1 MIRKTE
7 KLVITFFTTTDA
19 MAMERLCR
27 EENAE
32 GRIIPLPGSIS
43 ADCGLGWCAPV
54 GSKEALRRLMER
66 HGLRF
71 QGIHICMV

>member
-1 MIRKTE
+1 MIKREE
-7 KLVITFFTTTDA
+7 KLVITFHTTTDA

-54 GSKEALRRLMER
+54 GSKEGLVQLMER
-66 HGLRF
+66 HGLRC
-71 QGIHICMV
+71 QGIHICKV